1 MITPVRRPAVHV
13 FWLAIVLCLALTSCS
28 GGDEDAAQTA
38 ERQARLE
45 ELAQQ
50 QQELQAARQELADLK
65 VRLVEAEAGNLAEG
79 EQVDVTALRTE
90 VEQKDAQITTMA
102 ENLNQA
108 LVEFINDDPPVEGE
122 PIDPLVERAF
132 AMKADEDV
140 ALAREYIT
148 VGGDYARAI
157 SIYDDILSFDPDNP
171 TAQEA
176 KAEAERLRYMDE
188 ERFAQIQKD
197 MTQAQVEQA
206 LGPANSRNRRDY
218 PDQGVVAWYYPKSS
232 AGDAAAV
239 WFRKKDGAW
248 VVYRTEFDAVKAQN
262 DEADEAAA

>member
-1 MITPVRRPAVHV
+1 MITPVRRPVVHV
-13 FWLAIVLCLALTSCS
+13 FLLTLALSLALTSCA
-28 GGDEDAAQTA
+28 GGDEDAARDA
-38 ERQARLE
+38 ERQASLE

-50 QQELQAARQELADLK
+50 QQELQDARQELAELK
-65 VRLVEAEAGNLAEG
+65 VRLVEAEAGDLPAG
-79 EQVDVTALRTE
+79 EEVDLTALRTE
-90 VEQKDAQITTMA
+90 IEQKDAQITTMA
-102 ENLNQA
+102 ENLNQG
-108 LVEFINDDPPVEGE
+108 LVDFINDDPPVEGE

-132 AMKADEDV
+132 AMKAEEDV

-188 ERFAQIQKD
+188 ERFAQIEKD

-206 LGPANSRNRRDY
+206 IGPANSRNRREY
-218 PDQGVVAWYYPKSS
+218 PDQGVLAWYYPKNG

-239 WFRKKDGAW
+239 WFRKKDGTW
-248 VVYRTEFDAVKAQN
+248 VVYRTEYNAVEAQK
-262 DEADEAAA
+262 DEAAA